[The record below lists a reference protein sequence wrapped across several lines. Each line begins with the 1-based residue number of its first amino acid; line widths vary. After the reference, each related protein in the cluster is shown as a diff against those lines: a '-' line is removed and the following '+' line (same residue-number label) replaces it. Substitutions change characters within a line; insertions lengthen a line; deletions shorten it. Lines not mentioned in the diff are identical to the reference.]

1 MESLGRDSKSMT
13 EMINTWDIKSM
24 TLEELQEYFVKLGE
38 KAFRAKQVY
47 QWMHEK
53 LASSYDEMSNISK
66 DLREKLQ
73 SQGEYTKLNMVQ
85 VQESAKK
92 LSDEF
97 RSAVPELPWRELR
110 ALRNVIVHQY
120 DEIEPFAL
128 YESATRDAA
137 VLLTQLTPYVE
148 AIED

>member
-1 MESLGRDSKSMT
+1 MARIHADQRYRDETNLIRLVEHLERAHRDASAVASA
-13 EMINTWDIKSM
+13 EA
-24 TLEELQEYFVKLGE
+24 LEEDYMRFNSV
-38 KAFRAKQVY
+38 A
-47 QWMHEK
+47 M
-53 LASSYDEMSNISK
+53 D
-66 DLREKLQ
+66 
-73 SQGEYTKLNMVQ
+73 MVQ

-120 DEIEPFAL
+120 DKIEPFAL

>member
-1 MESLGRDSKSMT
+1 MARIHADQRYRDETNLIRLVEHLERAHRDASAVASA
-13 EMINTWDIKSM
+13 EA
-24 TLEELQEYFVKLGE
+24 LEEDYMRFNSV
-38 KAFRAKQVY
+38 A
-47 QWMHEK
+47 M
-53 LASSYDEMSNISK
+53 D
-66 DLREKLQ
+66 
-73 SQGEYTKLNMVQ
+73 MVQ

-97 RSAVPELPWRELR
+97 RSAVPELPWRELL